1 MMTREEVAEVM
12 TYCKK
17 NNVSYKTRLAELGI
31 PAWKFYDS
39 KSRYALEQ
47 ESSES
52 KGEFLE
58 LYSDGAF
65 VPMPSFAATSG
76 RKAKGR
82 KEASSSQ
89 TLSIEL
95 RTPSGTMM
103 RIQGEMSRDI
113 IQSII
118 RASGGHV

>member
-52 KGEFLE
+52 KGEF
-58 LYSDGAF
+58 
-65 VPMPSFAATSG
+65 P
-76 RKAKGR
+76 
-82 KEASSSQ
+82 SSSRSACL
-89 TLSIEL
+89 TRSAPGSTKRLKRLS
-95 RTPSGTMM
+95 
-103 RIQGEMSRDI
+103 SR
-113 IQSII
+113 
-118 RASGGHV
+118 

>member
-1 MMTREEVAEVM
+1 MMAREEVAEVM

-17 NNVSYKTRLAELGI
+17 NGISYKTRLAELGI

-47 ESSES
+47 ESPES
-52 KGEFLE
+52 KGEFLQ

-118 RASGGHV
+118 RASDGHV